1 MLVKKQQLFGSFSYL
16 YLHSCFLYLITCF
29 FFSLFPAFLTFEACS
44 LLLLKETRRSLIAW
58 RLLAGA
64 GGGLF
69 L

>member
-29 FFSLFPAFLTFEACS
+29 YSLLFSVFLTFEACS